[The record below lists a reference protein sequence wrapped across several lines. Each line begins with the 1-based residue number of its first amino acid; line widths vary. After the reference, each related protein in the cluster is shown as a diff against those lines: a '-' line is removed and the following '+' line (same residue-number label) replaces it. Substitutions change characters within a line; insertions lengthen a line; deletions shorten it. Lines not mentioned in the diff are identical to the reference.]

1 MINEKWRIGEWELS
15 SANNTISRSGHSHV
29 LPPRLI
35 DTLLYF
41 ARRPN
46 VVVSRDELASNVWTR
61 SFVTDQAITQKIFEL
76 RKVLR
81 DGRPSKESIEYIKTV
96 NKRGYCLVAPVE
108 LLEETE
114 SESNISKSSSKASE
128 PASESKEMSE
138 KEILPSESNDK
149 HENIDV
155 IPLRQH
161 HVGAANCPLMENRD
175 RFDRDLKH
183 KASENS
189 SVASAACNESESS
202 LLQRVK
208 NAIWLNAD
216 SLGFKKTAY

>member
-1 MINEKWRIGEWELS
+1 MINEKWLIGEWELS

-46 VVVSRDELASNVWTR
+46 VVISRDELASNVWTR

-108 LLEETE
+108 LLEE
-114 SESNISKSSSKASE
+114 
-128 PASESKEMSE
+128 
-138 KEILPSESNDK
+138 
-149 HENIDV
+149 
-155 IPLRQH
+155 
-161 HVGAANCPLMENRD
+161 
-175 RFDRDLKH
+175 
-183 KASENS
+183 
-189 SVASAACNESESS
+189 NETTSYRM
-202 LLQRVK
+202 L
-208 NAIWLNAD
+208 
-216 SLGFKKTAY
+216 

>member
-1 MINEKWRIGEWELS
+1 MINEKWLIGEWELS

-46 VVVSRDELASNVWTR
+46 VVISRDELASNVWTR

-108 LLEETE
+108 LLEENETTSYIPE
-114 SESNISKSSSKASE
+114 Q
-128 PASESKEMSE
+128 PAESKYSDPTPE
-138 KEILPSESNDK
+138 KSASDKVAPTIDEQGES
-149 HENIDV
+149 IV
-155 IPLRQH
+155 TPVTPH
-161 HVGAANCPLMENRD
+161 HLGAANSPVMEGND
-175 RFDRDLKH
+175 RSSQYWKH
-183 KASENS
+183 NVEENVPAS
-189 SVASAACNESESS
+189 SVSCDENESS